1 MSGRLRGLLRP
12 LRFKRVNRQIFVL
25 TIVVI
30 TLPLTLMSGIIYL
43 FTLQAV
49 KSEYQS
55 SATLILNNLSFNID
69 QYLQSIEKGTLTAQL
84 DNRLQE
90 SLASWLL
97 HPEVD
102 VSQSLQYGAVIEQF
116 VSTIEMTIKNVDSV
130 QIYSGGRVFYSAN
143 FDRSSYEETNFMS
156 ETWYKQTLAAKGK
169 IVIFGTHTPFRRTS
183 DEERQKVISIARVIN
198 KTGTKQPLGVML
210 VDIRLDSLREILAL
224 SENSNHNFLIVDN
237 KGSYVYASGMD
248 ENGGG
253 AETDGTVLAQ
263 VRGSQTGSF
272 YAPMSGERA
281 FFNFATSP
289 YSGWKVIQYIE
300 EREMTKDAERLR
312 LILLVFAFCTLG
324 VALLFLFLLSVR
336 VTKPIIMLSRQV
348 RAVGLGNLDVQLR
361 SDRSD
366 EFGVLYNGI
375 RKMTEDLKAH
385 IERASMTLAQQRMAQ
400 YGALKSQINPHF
412 LANALES
419 IQMKA
424 VIAGQREIG
433 EMVGLLGRLFRAH
446 IQTGK
451 EVVPLN
457 EELAN
462 IRLYI
467 KVQQMRFGAKLR
479 YDEELAAGTE
489 QTPVLHFALQPII
502 ENAIVHGLERR
513 SGSGQLTVSTEV
525 DGTLM
530 RIIVADDGAGMSE
543 ERLAAIRSRLAAP
556 SDTLDMDH
564 IGIKNVHDR
573 IRYYFGERYGVDL
586 YSAAGEG
593 TRVVIRVPASG

>member
-1 MSGRLRGLLRP
+1 MRGLLQLLLRP
-12 LRFKRVNRQIFVL
+12 FRFKRVNRQIFVL

-30 TLPLTLMSGIIYL
+30 TLPLALMSGVIYL

-49 KSEYQS
+49 KSEYQN

-84 DNRLQE
+84 DNRLQD
-90 SLASWLL
+90 SLESWLL

-102 VSQSLQYGAVIEQF
+102 VSQSLQYGEVIEQF

-130 QIYSGGRVFYSAN
+130 QIYSAGRVFYSAN
-143 FDRSSYEETNFMS
+143 FDRSSYEETNFTN
-156 ETWYKQTLAAKGK
+156 ETWYKQTLAAKGR
-169 IVIFGTHTPFRRTS
+169 IVIFGTHTPFRRTAE
-183 DEERQKVISIARVIN
+183 DERQQVISIARVIN

-210 VDIRLDSLREILAL
+210 VDIRLDSLQEILAL
-224 SENSNHNFLIVDN
+224 SENRNHNFLIVDN
-237 KGSYVYASGMD
+237 KGSYVYASGTD
-248 ENGGG
+248 KTGGRY
-253 AETDGTVLAQ
+253 AADATILAQ
-263 VRGSQTGSF
+263 VKGSETGSF
-272 YAPMSGERA
+272 YAPFGGERS
-281 FFNFATSP
+281 FFNFVTSP
-289 YSGWKVIQYIE
+289 YSGWRVIQYIE

-312 LILLVFAFCTLG
+312 LILLVFAFCSLG

-336 VTKPIIMLSRQV
+336 VTKPIILLSRQV
-348 RAVGLGNLDVQLR
+348 RAVGLGNLDVQLKT
-361 SDRSD
+361 DRTD
-366 EFGVLYNGI
+366 EFGVLYNGV

-385 IERASMTLAQQRMAQ
+385 IERSSMTLAQQRMAQ

-424 VIAGQREIG
+424 VIAGQRDIG
-433 EMVGLLGRLFRAH
+433 EMVGLLGRLFRSH

-457 EELAN
+457 EELAT

-467 KVQQMRFGAKLR
+467 KVQQMRFGDKLR
-479 YDEELAAGTE
+479 YEEELAPGTE

-513 SGSGQLTVSTEV
+513 RGSGQLTVSTEV
-525 DGTLM
+525 EGTLM
-530 RIIVADDGAGMSE
+530 RIVVRDDGAGMDE

-573 IRYYFGERYGVDL
+573 IRYYFGERYGLDI
-586 YSAAGEG
+586 YSAPGEG
-593 TRVVIRVPASG
+593 TRVVIRVPAGA